1 MTIIFPA
8 TTKTYIYKTQ
18 QRNKRNITFNSGFVH
33 TVTFLNTFNNSF
45 DTFSGY
51 DLEKV
56 SSVALFNIY
65 CITIISSLIKC
76 NNTIM
81 TKLSD

>member
-51 DLEKV
+51 DL
-56 SSVALFNIY
+56 
-65 CITIISSLIKC
+65 
-76 NNTIM
+76 
-81 TKLSD
+81 